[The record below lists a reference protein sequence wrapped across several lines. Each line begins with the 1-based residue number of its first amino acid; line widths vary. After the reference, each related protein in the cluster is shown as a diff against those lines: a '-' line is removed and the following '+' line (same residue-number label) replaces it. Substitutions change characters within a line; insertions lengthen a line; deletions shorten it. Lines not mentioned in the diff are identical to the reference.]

1 MAISGYKNIS
11 RIDDYRKKQHCWYVR
26 VNWKKQYYAR
36 QFSDKQYDGKARA
49 LEAAVEYRNQIE
61 REIGKPRSERLVLGA
76 PRLSNTGQRG
86 IRRIKVKQ
94 QKRGKDYWWDVY
106 QVTYHPAPGVTKRTS
121 VSIQKYGEEEAFRK
135 ACAIRGAAERLQYI
149 PLKKGEKNLPGGIKK
164 RYLKNKNLCRVTFQ
178 LPASCVPEAETVH
191 ITGDF
196 NQWRST
202 SDQLELHQNGLFS
215 IHLHLEKGH
224 KYEYLYLINGSI
236 WVTDPYAE
244 DTVKNVYGGNNSVI
258 SV

>member
-1 MAISGYKNIS
+1 MAKSGYKNIS

-49 LEAAVEYRNQIE
+49 LEAAIEYRNQVE
-61 REIGKPRSERLVLGA
+61 REIGKPRSERLVLGS
-76 PRLSNTGQRG
+76 PRPSNTGQRG

-94 QKRGKDYWWDVY
+94 RKRGKDYWWDVY

-135 ACAIRGAAERLQYI
+135 ACAIRESAERLQYI
-149 PLKKGEKNLPGGIKK
+149 PLKRGEKDLPGGIKK
-164 RYLKNKNLCRVTFQ
+164 RYLKNTPVCRVSFQ

-191 ITGDF
+191 IVGDF
-196 NQWRST
+196 NQWNST
-202 SDQLELHQNGLFS
+202 SDALELLKNELYT
-215 IHLHLEKGH
+215 IHLHLEQDRS
-224 KYEYLYLINGSI
+224 YEYLYLINGTI
-236 WVTDPYAE
+236 WVTDPYAD
-244 DTVKNVYGGNNSVI
+244 DTVKNVYGGNNSLI